1 MTRNGKVGKLAVSV
15 MVLAVGAVVVGCDN
29 PEVLRRFNPC
39 LAIVNCDPLAF
50 EDLFLDLQGGVNLAI
65 DPTCTVPNR
74 CGGVFPSTPTA
85 FGAGVQQPSAAGG
98 AGGAGGGLGGGG
110 LGGGA
115 GGGLGGGGGGG
126 FGT

>member
-1 MTRNGKVGKLAVSV
+1 MTCNRKVGKLAASV
-15 MVLAVGAVVVGCDN
+15 VVLAVGVIVVGCDN

-39 LAIVNCDPLAF
+39 LAIINCDPLAF

-85 FGAGVQQPSAAGG
+85 FGAGVQQPAAAGG

-110 LGGGA
+110 GI
-115 GGGLGGGGGGG
+115 GGGGGGG
-126 FGT
+126 LGGAST